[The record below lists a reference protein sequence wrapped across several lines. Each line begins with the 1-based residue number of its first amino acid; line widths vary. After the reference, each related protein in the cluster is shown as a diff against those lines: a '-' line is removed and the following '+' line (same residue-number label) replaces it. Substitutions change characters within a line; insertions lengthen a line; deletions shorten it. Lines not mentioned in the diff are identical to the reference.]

1 MALDNDRLLTY
12 IQKFIRD
19 SWEFRRK
26 YETLW
31 VRYLGEYLNSRN
43 VKSNPLQRANL
54 KLPYAFTTI
63 ETFVPQIVDTFLSE
77 KPYITIEPFGAE
89 DVKAAEAIGD
99 FFTYQLDRM
108 EFFKEFVPFIK
119 NVLIYGTGIAKTTW
133 SVKTKQISEVYYE
146 TDQITGIQSSNKRDA
161 NQVIYDGP
169 RFDNID
175 ILDFFSDPGCA
186 KAGDIQSMRGC
197 VHRVYRTFDELKAL
211 EKKDGVGIYSNL
223 NKLKDGMTEY
233 GSNAWTNMNRGED
246 SWARDRK
253 EMLNHQDPG
262 LKNKGKIELWEYWG
276 TIPNND
282 ESPETNG
289 KEYVITVANGDT
301 IIRHDE
307 NPFDAKFK
315 PFLACPNYIV
325 PNEFYGIGEIE
336 IVYSL
341 IKEATALRNA
351 RLDQANQAVNRMWI
365 VDRGSGINLRN
376 LYSRSGGIVLTNDM
390 NGIRELPA
398 EEVPGSSYKEIS
410 QIDYD
415 IQNATSQINASQGAS
430 NLGRAFGSTAKG
442 VDYLKSFSSSRLSL
456 KVKQIERWVMES
468 FGKTLLLLNRQFTKT
483 DQWVKLFNNEDDPFI
498 TISPNIF
505 LNDYDFFAT
514 GAMERLNKEQKQQ
527 ILQNNIIP
535 FLQVVEQAQPNTIN
549 MDAVVKRFFKDF
561 DYKNVSDFI
570 NPTDVRQQLTMQQQQ
585 SQQQAQAEQQRMQ
598 IEGQAQ
604 IAEIEQNAKAQ
615 RDQMNLAGKG
625 HLAVT
630 KGMFDVAA
638 EQIRASGRNQP
649 TSE

>member
-1 MALDNDRLLTY
+1 MALSEENVLNH
-12 IQKFIRD
+12 IQKFMKD

-26 YETLW
+26 YEVLW
-31 VRYLGEYLNSRN
+31 IKYLGEYLNSRN

-77 KPYITIEPFGAE
+77 KPYIYIEPFGEE
-89 DVKAAEAIGD
+89 DVFAAEVIGD

-108 EFFKEFVPFIK
+108 DFFKEFVPFIK
-119 NVLIYGTGIAKTTW
+119 NCLIYGTGIAKTTW
-133 SVKTKQISEVYYE
+133 SVKNKKISEVYYE
-146 TDQITGIQSSNKRDA
+146 TDQFTGLPTQNKKDKL
-161 NQVIYDGP
+161 QTVYDGP

-175 ILDFFSDPGCA
+175 ILDFFSDPGCN
-186 KAGDIQSMRGC
+186 KSGDIESMRGC
-197 VHRVYRTFDELKAL
+197 VHRVYRSYDELKAL
-211 EKKDGVGIYSNL
+211 EKKDGLGIYTNL
-223 NKLKDGMTEY
+223 HQLKNNMSEY
-233 GSNAWTNMNRGED
+233 GANAWTNMNRGDD
-246 SWARDRK
+246 SWARDKR
-253 EMLNHQDPG
+253 ELLNHQDPG

-276 TIPNND
+276 TLPNS
-282 ESPETNG
+282 ETSPETNG
-289 KEYVITVANGDT
+289 VEYVVTIANGDT
-301 IIRHDE
+301 VIRYDE

-351 RLDQANQAVNRMWI
+351 RLDQANQAVNRMWV

-376 LYSRSGGIVLTNDM
+376 LYSRSGGIILTNDM

-456 KVKQIERWVMES
+456 KVKQIERWVMET
-468 FGKTLLLLNRQFTKT
+468 FGKRLLLLNRQFTKT
-483 DQWVKLFNNEDDPFI
+483 DQWVKLFNNDDNPF
-498 TISPNIF
+498 TKVSPDVF

-527 ILQNNIIP
+527 IFQNNILP
-535 FLQVVEQAQPNTIN
+535 FLQIVEQAQPNTIN
-549 MDAVVKRFFKDF
+549 MDSVIKQFFKDYGYKNIGTFINSEEKRNQLNSQQQQMQQQNKLEQTQMQLQSNAQNLKMEQESKSERDRMNMADKSKIAVVKG
-561 DYKNVSDFI
+561 
-570 NPTDVRQQLTMQQQQ
+570 L
-585 SQQQAQAEQQRMQ
+585 
-598 IEGQAQ
+598 
-604 IAEIEQNAKAQ
+604 
-615 RDQMNLAGKG
+615 
-625 HLAVT
+625 
-630 KGMFDVAA
+630 FDVAT
-638 EQIRASGRNQP
+638 ESIRTSGRNT